1 MKLQRRLRQ
10 QGIRGN
16 SYRLIFGD
24 TKEIGRLMN
33 EAWSK
38 PMNLTHQIA
47 PRVFPYFHDLL
58 QEEVGEWFQSDT
70 ISIGEF
76 KLRDINY
83 LVAKLNYGLL
93 SACSDV
99 FDIAKTGKL
108 SLIWIGT
115 TPRVIVNDPELM
127 KQVLSNKFGH
137 FRKPPINP
145 LVKILTTG
153 ITNLEGEDWVKRRR
167 VITHAFHVEK
177 LKAMIPAF
185 STSCSEF
192 IARWREMVGPQ
203 GSRELDVWPEFQN
216 LTGDI
221 ISRTA
226 FGSNYEEGRR
236 IFELQ
241 KEQGQLVMEAA
252 YSPYI
257 PGLRFVPTKKNR
269 RRLFLDK
276 EIKAI
281 VRGLIRKKQQAM
293 RMGGSSTDDLLGLLL
308 LQSSSCS
315 DAQEAGTESK
325 NTSLTTD
332 DVIEECKLF
341 YIAGQ
346 ETTAVWLTWTMI
358 VLAMHPNW
366 QELAREEVT
375 MILYEVLRLYPPVAV
390 MLRHTYKKI
399 ELGGISLPQGVD
411 LLLPTLLIHHD
422 PEFWGDDREEF
433 KPERFS
439 EGVSKA
445 SNERN
450 TFFPFGWG
458 PRICIGQHFAMIEA
472 KMAVAIV
479 LQHFSLELSPSYAH
493 APYTILTLQPQY
505 GAQLILHQ
513 L

>member
-10 QGIRGN
+10 QGIKGN

-24 TKEIGRLMN
+24 MKEIGRLMK

-47 PRVFPYFHDLL
+47 ARVFPYFHDLV
-58 QEEVGEWFQSDT
+58 QKE
-70 ISIGEF
+70 
-76 KLRDINY
+76 
-83 LVAKLNYGLL
+83 
-93 SACSDV
+93 
-99 FDIAKTGKL
+99 
-108 SLIWIGT
+108 GT

-137 FRKPPINP
+137 FCKPPINP
-145 LVKILTTG
+145 WIKILTMG

-167 VITHAFHVEK
+167 VITPAFHVEK
-177 LKAMIPAF
+177 LKAMMPAF

-241 KEQGQLVMEAA
+241 KEQVQLVIEAA

-281 VRGLIRKKQQAM
+281 VRGLIQKKQQAM
-293 RMGGSSTDDLLGLLL
+293 RMGGSCTDDLLGLLL

-315 DAQEAGTESK
+315 DAQEARTESK
-325 NTSLTTD
+325 YTSLTTD

-341 YIAGQ
+341 YFAGQ

-366 QELAREEVT
+366 QELAREEVLQTCGKNTPNCDNINHFKIVT

-390 MLRHTYKKI
+390 LFRHTYKKI

-450 TFFPFGWG
+450 AFFPFGWG

-472 KMAVAIV
+472 KMAVAMV

-493 APYTILTLQPQY
+493 APYTIITLQPQY